1 MIITEQPGRIL
12 AIFVFA
18 PYLIY
23 CGYIY
28 NNIFLLLFGIIFLI
42 YELFW
47 IICYKP
53 KMIDTDYVIGI

>member
-42 YELFW
+42 YELLW
-47 IICYKP
+47 IIFYKP
-53 KMIDTDYVIGI
+53 KTIDTDDVISI

>member
-1 MIITEQPGRIL
+1 MVITEQPGRIL

-28 NNIFLLLFGIIFLI
+28 NNKLLLLFGIIFLI

-47 IICYKP
+47 IIFYKP
-53 KMIDTDYVIGI
+53 KTIETDDVISI